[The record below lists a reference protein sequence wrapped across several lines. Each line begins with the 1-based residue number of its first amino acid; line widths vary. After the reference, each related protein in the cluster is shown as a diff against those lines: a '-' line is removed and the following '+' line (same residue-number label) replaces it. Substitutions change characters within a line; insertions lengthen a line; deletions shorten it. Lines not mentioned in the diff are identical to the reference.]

1 MDLEAPR
8 YADSE
13 ADSISVDLS
22 STAAKLQQIV
32 EKQLDLLMS
41 GKITKLSK
49 HTGMIMD
56 CL

>member
-1 MDLEAPR
+1 MRPPR
-8 YADSE
+8 YNNCE
-13 ADSISVDLS
+13 EDSISVDLC
-22 STAAKLQQIV
+22 TTTAKLQQIV